1 MILYINSC
9 VRKESRTNRIAK
21 ALIEKLGDE
30 YTELKLCEENLK
42 PLNEATLEKRT
53 NLIAEGDYTDP
64 IFDYAKQFASAD
76 TIVISAPYWDFSF
89 PALLKIYIE
98 NIYAIGVVSSYD
110 ENGNPAG
117 LCRADRLYY
126 ITTAGGPYVP
136 DFSFGYIKALAEQC
150 FGINDVELISA
161 EMLDVYGFDAEKIV
175 ADTIKNFDGDITGNS
190 NG

>member
-30 YTELKLCEENLK
+30 YTEIKLCEENLK
-42 PLNEATLEKRT
+42 PLDEAALEKRT
-53 NLIAEGDYTDP
+53 NLIAGGDYTDP

-98 NIYAIGVVSSYD
+98 NIYAMGIVSSYD
-110 ENGNPAG
+110 ENGIPAG
-117 LCRADRLYY
+117 LCKADKLYY
-126 ITTAGGPYVP
+126 IATAGGPYVP
-136 DFSFGYIKALAEQC
+136 DFSFGYIKAMATQC

-175 ADTIKNFDGDITGNS
+175 ADTIMSTE
-190 NG
+190 

>member
-30 YTELKLCEENLK
+30 CTELKLCEENLK
-42 PLNEATLEKRT
+42 SLDEVTLEKRT
-53 NLIAEGDYTDP
+53 NLIANRDYSDP

-76 TIVISAPYWDFSF
+76 TIVISAPYWDLSF

-98 NIYAIGVVSSYD
+98 NIYAIGIVSSYD
-110 ENGNPAG
+110 ENGKPVG
-117 LCRADRLYY
+117 LCKANKLYY
-126 ITTAGGPYVP
+126 VTTAGGPYVP
-136 DFSFGYIKALAEQC
+136 DFSFGYIKAMATQSL
-150 FGINDVELISA
+150 GIKDVELISA

-175 ADTIKNFDGDITGNS
+175 ADTIKNL
-190 NG
+190 